1 MAQNKR
7 IYKTIPKGKGRAPE
21 KIVRRQEGLKA
32 KDPDAMFERRME
44 RIKQISGGMG
54 ENLKPG
60 TKTPKAKPKR
70 SSIEDRKTIPYGAT
84 GAVIRHIFGEDRPA
98 DKVFEDIE
106 GM

>member
-1 MAQNKR
+1 MATGKR
-7 IYKTIPKGKGRAPE
+7 VYKTIPKGQGKAPT
-21 KIVRRQEGLKA
+21 KVVRRQEGLKA
-32 KDPDAMFERRME
+32 KDPDAMFQRRME

-60 TKTPKAKPKR
+60 TKARKAKKR
-70 SSIEDRKTIPYGAT
+70 HAIEDRKTIPYGAT

>member
-1 MAQNKR
+1 MAKR
-7 IYKTIPKGKGRAPE
+7 IYKTIPKGRGKAPT
-21 KIVRRQEGLKA
+21 KVVRRQEGLKA
-32 KDPDAMFERRME
+32 KDPDAMFQRRME

-54 ENLKPG
+54 ENLKPSI
-60 TKTPKAKPKR
+60 KAPKAKKR
-70 SSIEDRKTIPYGAT
+70 PAIEDRKTIPYGAT